1 MVRCGAVA
9 MRSTPSSII
18 VPQDGFGACTP
29 APRNDRADS
38 SRIAFAI
45 SSVKKTTI
53 VDERF
58 GTTSVDMIR
67 IGPAPWARAAST
79 NSFSRSESTWPRT
92 GLAM

>member
-1 MVRCGAVA
+1 

-18 VPQDGFGACTP
+18 VPQDGFGGCTP
-29 APRNDRADS
+29 APRNDSAAS

-53 VDERF
+53 VEARF
-58 GTTSVDMIR
+58 GRISVNMIR
-67 IGPAPWARAAST
+67 SGPAPWARAAST

-92 GLAM
+92 GRAMYGT